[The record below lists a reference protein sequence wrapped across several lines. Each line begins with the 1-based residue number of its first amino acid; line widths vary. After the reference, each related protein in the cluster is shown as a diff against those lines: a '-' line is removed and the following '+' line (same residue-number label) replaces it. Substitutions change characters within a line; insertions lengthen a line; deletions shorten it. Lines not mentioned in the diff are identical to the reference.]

1 MTRRHLPVRPA
12 QARLECPPRGR
23 RGFSMIELLIVIAI
37 IAILVSLLLVGV
49 QGAVSRARVAAVV
62 AEFTNLEKAIKDFEM
77 EFGMQPPS
85 TIVLYET
92 PAGWTTNNAVTRN
105 SRSMIRQ
112 LWKDYD
118 FATPVDI
125 NHDGDTSDTLVL
137 TGAECLVFFLG
148 GTTSLD
154 GTVVTPK
161 GFSKV
166 PSAPFTSL
174 TGARSGPFYE
184 FKSNQLVESPTVI
197 SGSTNNR
204 MYVYLDSI
212 PGQLRPIQYFSSY
225 GGTGYR
231 VYGLDGQ
238 QSTAA
243 DNEAIPNTLAWV
255 YTKGYGTATS
265 PAAAH
270 NPNGFQL
277 ISPGL
282 DYDYGDALLCGGY
295 HDASNGLQANGTA
308 TYFSTST
315 TPASFTKAATN
326 LTRERDNITNFANG
340 ELH

>member
-1 MTRRHLPVRPA
+1 
-12 QARLECPPRGR
+12 
-23 RGFSMIELLIVIAI
+23 MIELLIVIAI

-62 AEFTNLEKAIKDFEM
+62 AELTNFEKALKDFEM

-85 TIVLYET
+85 SIVLFET
-92 PAGWTTNNAVTRN
+92 PAGWTGTSAVVRN
-105 SRSMIRQ
+105 SRSIIRQ

-118 FATPVDI
+118 FTTPVDI
-125 NHDGDTSDTLVL
+125 NHDGDTADTLIL

-148 GTTSLD
+148 GVTTEEVTAS
-154 GTVVTPK
+154 GTAIVTPK

-184 FKSNQLVESPTVI
+184 FKPNQLVPSTTAI
-197 SGSTNNR
+197 SGSTNQR
-204 MYVYLDSI
+204 MYAYVDSI
-212 PGQLRPIQYFSSY
+212 PGQTKPLQYFSSY

-238 QSTAA
+238 QGTAG
-243 DNEAIPNTLAWV
+243 DNEAIPNTFGWV
-255 YTKGYGTATS
+255 YTKSPGSGTTL
-265 PAAAH
+265 AAPY

-282 DYDYGDALLCGGY
+282 DGEYGDALLCGGY
-295 HDASNGLQANGTA
+295 VDGERGLQAGT
-308 TYFSTST
+308 TTFSTST
-315 TPASFTKAATN
+315 TPNSLNKSAAG
-326 LTRERDNITNFANG
+326 LGSERDNITNFAGG
-340 ELH
+340 EIH